1 MYGIILQQR
10 YCKVN
15 SAMKGFGKNLKNE
28 RISVGMSQAELANK
42 IGVKQQ
48 QLSQWEC
55 DKVEPTLYNIVLLLQ
70 VLDVKFED
78 LLDGVNFSDNN

>member
-1 MYGIILQQR
+1 
-10 YCKVN
+10 
-15 SAMKGFGKNLKNE
+15 MKGFGKNLKNE